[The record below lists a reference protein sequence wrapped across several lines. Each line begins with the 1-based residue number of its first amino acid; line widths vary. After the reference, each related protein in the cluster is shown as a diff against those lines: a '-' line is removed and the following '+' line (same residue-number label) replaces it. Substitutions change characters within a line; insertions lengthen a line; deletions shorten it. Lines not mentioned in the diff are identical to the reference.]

1 MAERLT
7 RKQMAEKYP
16 DQNIGITN
24 IKYENDDGI
33 TIESAEVVY
42 TPEEKTPEELL
53 TLQVSGKEDIMC
65 WYTTGSKINVGV
77 MTLC

>member
-7 RKQMAEKYP
+7 REHLSKKYP
-16 DQNIGITN
+16 DQSIGITN
-24 IKYENDDGI
+24 IKYENNDGV

-42 TPEEKTPEELL
+42 TPEDKTPEELL
-53 TLQVSGKEDIMC
+53 TLQVSGEEDIMC
-65 WYTTGSKINVGV
+65 WYTTGSRVNVGV